1 MKIEIKEIPASGT
14 RAIRSAILRPGQDLS
29 TCIYPHDDDE
39 ETFHLAAY
47 VNENQASIVSFYME
61 QNPAF
66 SALLQYRFRGM
77 ATLEEYRNM
86 GLASSLLTNAFDRL
100 RASNVDIV
108 WCNARI
114 NALGLYKKLNMDIC
128 SEEFDIPGI
137 GPHLLLKLA
146 L

>member
-1 MKIEIKEIPASGT
+1 MNIEIKEIPASET
-14 RAIRSAILRPGQDLS
+14 RAIRSVILRPGQDLS

-47 VNENQASIVSFYME
+47 VNGNQACIVSFYKE

-66 SALLQYRFRGM
+66 SASLQYRFRGM

-86 GLASSLLTNAFDRL
+86 GLASSLLTKAFARL
-100 RASNVDIV
+100 RASNVDLV